1 MPTVGIIPVKSFR
14 FGNQRLAAT
23 LGEVQRIALGR
34 ALAGH
39 VGEVVEQ
46 ADLIPL
52 FVTADPEVAEWATSV
67 GFPTIPDPGL
77 GLNGAAETGVE
88 WAASTGSTWVVLHS
102 DLPLLDVLELRR
114 FVASGPAAIAPSSD
128 GGTSAIT
135 AGHPIV
141 FSFGPASFH
150 QHLAKLK
157 DPCVV
162 TSTGLLHDVDT
173 VGDLNSV
180 LAHPRGAW
188 LAGVLGWS

>member
-1 MPTVGIIPVKSFR
+1 VPTVGIIPVKSFR
-14 FGNQRLAAT
+14 FGNQRLAAR
-23 LGEVQRIALGR
+23 LGDVQRIALGR

-52 FVTADPEVAEWATSV
+52 FVTGDPEVAEWATSN
-67 GFPTIPDPGL
+67 GFPTVPDPGL

-88 WAASTGSTWVVLHS
+88 WASSSGSRWVVLHS
-102 DLPLLDVLELRR
+102 DLPLLGVDDVER
-114 FVASGPAAIAPSSD
+114 FVGSGPVAIAPSSD

-141 FSFGPASFH
+141 FSFGRTSFH
-150 QHLAKLK
+150 QHLAQLK
-157 DPCVV
+157 DPRVV
-162 TSTGLLHDVDT
+162 TRTGLLHDVDT
-173 VGDLNSV
+173 VSDLTSV

-188 LAGVLGWS
+188 LAGVIGWT